1 MSPVA
6 QARDRDKNDR
16 SAQMM
21 GMSIVLA
28 GIASARDVSSFL
40 LLRDSASR
48 TAQRSTVETHPRR
61 LRDCGT
67 PRG

>member
-16 SAQMM
+16 LAQMM
-21 GMSIVLA
+21 DVSIFLA

-48 TAQRSTVETHPRR
+48 TAQRPTLETHPRR

-67 PRG
+67 SRG